1 MSDLSWLNP
10 TPHAIAV
17 YASQPLSPVATQH
30 SLPSGRYSLLGPDFH
45 RLDRTSLPGA
55 LTMTDSTPRHETMLL
70 VHAYLDGELDP
81 AHALEIERRLAGEP
95 ALAAERD
102 RIAALRRLV
111 RDRLPPEALPAG
123 LAARIERAVGGRR
136 WTNPSWRALAASVA
150 LAAVLASGSTWLALR
165 SENTNAVA
173 DALVAGHI
181 RALMAPQTTD
191 VSSSD
196 RHTVKPWFNGRIP
209 QAPRGGRLD
218 VIGRTSVPTLVYRHR
233 QHVISLTALP
243 GRAEPPP
250 PAQRARDGYN
260 LVRWNNGGI
269 TYWAVSDLGAADLD
283 RFARAFRAAPANQ

>member
-1 MSDLSWLNP
+1 MTDP
-10 TPHAIAV
+10 TPH
-17 YASQPLSPVATQH
+17 
-30 SLPSGRYSLLGPDFH
+30 
-45 RLDRTSLPGA
+45 
-55 LTMTDSTPRHETMLL
+55 HESVLL

-81 AHALEIERRLAGEP
+81 ARALEIERRLADEP

-102 RIAALRRLV
+102 RIAALRHLV
-111 RDRLPPEALPAG
+111 RDALPPEALPAG

-136 WTNPSWRALAASVA
+136 WTNPSWRALAAAVA
-150 LAAVLASGSTWLALR
+150 LAAVVASGSTWLALR

-209 QAPRGGRLD
+209 QAPRVVDLTQEGFPLVGGRLD
-218 VIGRTSVPTLVYRHR
+218 VIGRAPVPTLVYRHR
-233 QHVISLTALP
+233 QHLISLTALP

-250 PAQRARDGYN
+250 ARRARDGYN
-260 LVRWNNGGI
+260 LVRWNDGDI

-283 RFARAFRAAPANQ
+283 RFAQAFRAAPANQ